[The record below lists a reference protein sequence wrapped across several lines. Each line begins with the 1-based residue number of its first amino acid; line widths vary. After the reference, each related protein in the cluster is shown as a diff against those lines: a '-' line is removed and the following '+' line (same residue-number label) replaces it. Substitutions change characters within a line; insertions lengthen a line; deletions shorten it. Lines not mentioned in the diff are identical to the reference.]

1 MKELR
6 EFNVE
11 LKRELTNA
19 SDKFEKYRPKKFLG
33 QNFLVDENI
42 AKKIVAS
49 LNIQPDDYVIEIGP
63 GQSSLTKYLIELTKN
78 FVAVELDKHIVEKL
92 RAEGKIDVVHKD
104 FLKLD
109 FDKDLPKFTDKKK
122 KLKIIGNIPY
132 NITSQ
137 ILFMLFDNAERVDS
151 ALLMMQKE
159 VARRLTAVPN
169 TKDYGILATQ
179 TQVFTTPKLLFN
191 VPPTAFFPK
200 PKVDSTVVKFDF
212 HSVKHKIEN
221 YPLFKSLVKASF
233 GQRRKTMRNS
243 LKKFF
248 EENKLSFENFDF
260 DFSRRAESVSIDEY
274 ISLND
279 AINKQVG

>member
-11 LKRELTNA
+11 LKRELTSA
-19 SDKFEKYRPKKFLG
+19 ADKFQKYRPKKFLG

-49 LNIQPDDYVIEIGP
+49 LDIQPDDYVIEIGP
-63 GQSSLTKYLIELTKN
+63 GQSSLTKYLIELTNN

-92 RAEGKIDVVHKD
+92 RAEGKIDVIHKD
-104 FLKLD
+104 FLDLD
-109 FDKDLPKFTDKKK
+109 FDNDIPKFTDKTK

-137 ILFMLFDNAERVDS
+137 ILFMLFDNSERVGS

-159 VARRLTAVPN
+159 VAKRLTAVPN
-169 TKDYGILATQ
+169 TKDYGILAIQ

-200 PKVDSTVVKFDF
+200 PKIDSTVVKFEF
-212 HSVKHKIEN
+212 HRNKHQIEN

-248 EENKLSFENFDF
+248 EDNKLSFDIFNF
-260 DFSRRAESVSIDEY
+260 DFSRRAESVSIEEY
-274 ISLND
+274 ITLNE
-279 AINKQVG
+279 AINKQIS

>member
-1 MKELR
+1 MKEP
-6 EFNVE
+6 
-11 LKRELTNA
+11 RELTNT

-49 LNIQPDDYVIEIGP
+49 LDVRSDDYVIEIGP
-63 GQSSLTKYLIELTKN
+63 GQSSLTKYLITLTEN
-78 FVAVELDKHIVEKL
+78 LVAVELDKHIVEKL
-92 RAEGKIDVVHKD
+92 KDEGKIDVIHKD
-104 FLKLD
+104 FLEVDLEND
-109 FDKDLPKFTDKKK
+109 FPKFSDKNK

-137 ILFMLFDNAERVDS
+137 ILFKLFDNAERVDS

-159 VARRLTAVPN
+159 VAKRLTAEPN
-169 TKDYGILATQ
+169 TKDYGILAIH

-200 PKVDSTVVKFDF
+200 PKVDSTVVKFEF
-212 HSVKHKIEN
+212 HSGKYKIEN

-248 EENKLSFENFDF
+248 EENKLNLDSFDF
-260 DFSRRAESVSIDEY
+260 DFSRRAESVSIEEY
-274 ISLND
+274 IILND
-279 AINKQVG
+279 SINKAIQK

>member
-11 LKRELTNA
+11 LKRELMNA

-49 LNIQPDDYVIEIGP
+49 LDIQKDDYVIEIGP
-63 GQSSLTKYLIELTKN
+63 GQSSLTKYLITLTNN

-92 RAEGKIDVVHKD
+92 RTEGKIDVIHKD
-104 FLKLD
+104 FLDLD
-109 FDKDLPKFTDKKK
+109 FDKDIPKFTDKTK

-159 VARRLTAVPN
+159 VAKRLTAVPN
-169 TKDYGILATQ
+169 TKDYGILAIQ

-200 PKVDSTVVKFDF
+200 PKIDSTVVKFEF
-212 HSVKHKIEN
+212 HQVKHKIEN

-248 EENKLSFENFDF
+248 EDNKLSFDNFNF
-260 DFSRRAESVSIDEY
+260 DFSRRAESVSIEEY
-274 ISLND
+274 IALNA
-279 AINKQVG
+279 AINKQLA